1 MKRET
6 THARYVDVL
15 GMDFLPPTIDVAR
28 GGSCSGASR
37 LQH

>member
-6 THARYVDVL
+6 TYARYVDVL
-15 GMDFLPPTIDVAR
+15 GMFLPPTIDVAR

-37 LQH
+37 QH